1 MNLSGRRAAGV
12 VDRDDV
18 FAIGDR
24 VGGEVVGDWRELAVE
39 RGADDAASR
48 HHPSNRQ
55 FPDRDAILVALID
68 RASRNPSACEAAA
81 VASEPGVARVRAMTT
96 PTCALRP
103 EHRSEYRILFERS
116 QANLV
121 APARPHQSGL
131 RAFRSSAMPSLISRS
146 RAEGR
151 RRSTACKTRK
161 PSGSRCTG
169 PSRSFPLRRVP
180 VGTGHR
186 HRRSARRPLDRN
198 R

>member
-81 VASEPGVARVRAMTT
+81 VASEPGVARVRAMSH
-96 PTCALRP
+96 AYLR
-103 EHRSEYRILFERS
+103 
-116 QANLV
+116 V
-121 APARPHQSGL
+121 APRAPKRVPHPL
-131 RAFRSSAMPSLISRS
+131 RAITSEPRRPRASSPVGPTRVQILSDAFADLPVASGRSAPEYSLQN
-146 RAEGR
+146 AQALWVALHG
-151 RRSTACKTRK
+151 TVTVVPAA
-161 PSGSRCTG
+161 PGSR
-169 PSRSFPLRRVP
+169 
-180 VGTGHR
+180 GHR
-186 HRRSARRPLDRN
+186 PPASSIGSSTT
-198 R
+198 